1 MINIPGFTIDK
12 EVGHGGMA
20 TVYLGVQD
28 LLKRDVA
35 LKIMLPEMA
44 RDKKF
49 RNSFMSEG
57 AIIASLDHPNIV
69 RIHDIGI
76 VDETILYMAMEYL
89 SGNTLKEKLSKG
101 ILPFPEAFRILKQVA
116 SGLSYAHDKGYIHR
130 DIKPGNI
137 LFRENGTAVITDF
150 GIAKLQDTSGELTQM
165 GYTMGTIQYMSPEQ
179 VVTTDLDKRS
189 DIYSLGLI
197 FYEMLT
203 GLKAFKAET
212 AIQAIHQHT
221 TLPPP
226 TLEGEYAYLQAAIDK
241 VLAKEPENRFQ
252 NATDFVKAVSEAEPL
267 DETVIHRIQDDADKT
282 VIHRIQ
288 DDADKTQIFIPGRVE
303 EISTKVQQQDQVSA
317 EKKKSKLLPFGLV
330 GVAIAGLAVFGI
342 LKFTNTDKPKE
353 EPKLIT
359 NLANEVRVKP
369 EDIIK
374 PVDSSTETL
383 EVAPVKEVIAIT
395 SKPALIS
402 KPVLESSSKPITT
415 IYQPKKYNVE
425 IEAELDE
432 LVKYAKEILVA
443 APDNNKAKQVLNDVL
458 SRYHLLA
465 HDLVKSMDID
475 KAKSLV
481 EKGLKVSSSYSPLV
495 EMAASLDR
503 ENRTMSEAQLITIRE
518 LSEQANIHMQEGRYV
533 LPKGKNALEDYQKVL
548 TIDPHNLIASKEIN
562 SLLFVFENKIKNNL
576 KDNKYQA
583 NEFLNQALAIA
594 PYNERLIKLQNTI
607 KTSQK
612 LN

>member
-1 MINIPGFTIDK
+1 MIEIPGFTIDK

-20 TVYLGVQD
+20 TVYLGVQN

-49 RNSFMSEG
+49 RNSFLSEG
-57 AIIASLDHPNIV
+57 AIIASLEHPNIV

-89 SGNTLKEKLSKG
+89 SGNTLKEKLINGKLS
-101 ILPFPEAFRILKQVA
+101 FPDAFRILKQVA

-165 GYTMGTIQYMSPEQ
+165 GYTMGTVQYMSPEQ
-179 VVTTDLDKRS
+179 VVTTDLDQRS

-252 NATDFVKAVSEAEPL
+252 SATDFVKAVSEAEADSL
-267 DETVIHRIQDDADKT
+267 DKTVMHRIQDDL
-282 VIHRIQ
+282 
-288 DDADKTQIFIPGRVE
+288 DKTQIFMPGQAE
-303 EISTKVQQQDQVSA
+303 EIPTKVQQQASV
-317 EKKKSKLLPFGLV
+317 EKKKGKLLPVGLV

-342 LKFTNTDKPKE
+342 LKFGNTDNPVV
-353 EPKLIT
+353 EPKPI
-359 NLANEVRVKP
+359 ANSMNEIEVKP
-369 EDIIK
+369 EANIK
-374 PVDSSTETL
+374 QVDSSTETL
-383 EVAPVKEVIAIT
+383 VVAPVKEEIAIASKT
-395 SKPALIS
+395 SKPVPIS
-402 KPVLESSSKPITT
+402 KPELESSTKLITR
-415 IYQPKKYNVE
+415 IYQPKNYHAE
-425 IEAELDE
+425 IEAELDK
-432 LVKYAKEILVA
+432 LVKYSKEILVV
-443 APDNNKAKQVLNDVL
+443 APDNKIAKQTLKEVL
-458 SRYHLLA
+458 SRYHSLA
-465 HDLVKSMDID
+465 LDQIKSMDVD
-475 KAKSLV
+475 KATSLV
-481 EKGLKVSSSYSPLV
+481 EKGLKVSSSYSPLL
-495 EMAASLDR
+495 EMKVSLDR
-503 ENRTMSEAQLITIRE
+503 KNRKISETQLKTIRE
-518 LSEQANIHMQEGRYV
+518 LSEQAKIHIQAGRYV
-533 LPKGKNALEDYQKVL
+533 LPKGMNALEDYQKVL
-548 TIDPHNLIASKEIN
+548 MIDPHNLIASKEIN
-562 SLLFVFENKIKNNL
+562 SLLFVFENQIKSNL
-576 KDNKYQA
+576 KGNKYQA

-594 PYNERLIKLQNTI
+594 PFNERLIKLQDKI
-607 KTSQK
+607 KASQK

>member
-288 DDADKTQIFIPGRVE
+288 DDADKTQIFIPGQVE